1 MFNPEKMKGLMP
13 ALAMILYRGGNMKLE
28 RGRLKV
34 SLRRF
39 RDSKVD
45 YAVRRICKELNAMEL
60 KTLDKFRL
68 PILYEVL

>member
-1 MFNPEKMKGLMP
+1 MP